1 MTCRSE
7 SVKRT
12 VVDLSFSF
20 FITLNSCNRT
30 IRFSLPK
37 SSDEETGRDSW
48 TISTRYRPAKN
59 FSGHRIAIRK
69 VMYKIPDRKEHPF
82 PISSS

>member
-1 MTCRSE
+1 MRCRSE

-30 IRFSLPK
+30 IGLSLPK
-37 SSDEETGRDSW
+37 SSKEACRQQDD
-48 TISTRYRPAKN
+48 IS
-59 FSGHRIAIRK
+59 
-69 VMYKIPDRKEHPF
+69 
-82 PISSS
+82 

>member
-1 MTCRSE
+1 MRCRSE

-30 IRFSLPK
+30 IGLSLPE
-37 SSDEETGRDSW
+37 SSQGSEKAVR
-48 TISTRYRPAKN
+48 RYLL
-59 FSGHRIAIRK
+59 GIALR
-69 VMYKIPDRKEHPF
+69 R
-82 PISSS
+82 ISSNIASQ